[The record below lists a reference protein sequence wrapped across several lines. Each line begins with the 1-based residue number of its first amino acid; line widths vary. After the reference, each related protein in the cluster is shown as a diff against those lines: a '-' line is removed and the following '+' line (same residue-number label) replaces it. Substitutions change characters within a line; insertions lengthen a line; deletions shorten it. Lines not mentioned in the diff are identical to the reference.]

1 MGLAVREASSA
12 GARRGIVRLKVQLME
27 LNYHVIET
35 CRLSFIAVVQGSRVE
50 TLSWSQR
57 WGFASMS

>member
-12 GARRGIVRLKVQLME
+12 GAGRGIVRLKVQLME
-27 LNYHVIET
+27 LNYRVIEA

-50 TLSWSQR
+50 TLSWSQKM
-57 WGFASMS
+57 GLC